1 MDISNNFSDIITSF
15 LCRKHELFNF
25 FDQVFLFGS
34 TLKSNVIPNDID
46 LLLVYSVY
54 NKKISNEID
63 FIKSSLE
70 KDTLLPIDFTVLSMN
85 ELHEESFLSKVGMY
99 QRIKLQ

>member
-1 MDISNNFSDIITSF
+1 MDISNNFSDIITNF

-70 KDTLLPIDFTVLSMN
+70 KDTLLPIDCTVLSMN

-99 QRIKLQ
+99 QRIK